1 MTAANAFILHT
12 DGGCSPNPGPGG
24 WGFVLDDAAGER
36 IERCGGERESTN
48 NRMELTAVIRG
59 LEAALEASNGARPR
73 VEIVAD
79 SQYVLKGLNEWMP
92 GWKANGWTRKSG
104 GRRQPVL
111 NVDLWKRL
119 DELKAAMDLEFTWV
133 KGHSGHQDNERC
145 DALVHEGRRAARH
158 G

>member
-1 MTAANAFILHT
+1 MTDSFVLHT

-24 WGFVLDDAAGER
+24 WAFVLGTTGGAE
-36 IERCGGERESTN
+36 IERYGGESDSTN

-59 LEAALEASNGARPR
+59 LETALEASGGRPR

-79 SQYVLKGLNEWMP
+79 SQYVLKGMNEWMP

-119 DELKAAMDLEFTWV
+119 DELKGLLDLKFTWV
-133 KGHSGHQDNERC
+133 KGHSGHDGNERC
-145 DALVHEGRRAARH
+145 DELVKRGIRENS
-158 G
+158 